1 MMTLRVLMDGQR
13 INDFTVPWVKITDA
27 SLERYAYDYAKRHKI
42 SPRGIRVV
50 PLLDSSNVVNPYN
63 KHQVRK

>member
-1 MMTLRVLMDGQR
+1 MILRVLVDGEKVGE
-13 INDFTVPWVKITDA
+13 FTVPWIKVTDR
-27 SLERYAYDYAKRHKI
+27 SLERYAYDWAKRHKI

-50 PLLDSSNVVNPYN
+50 PLLDSSNIVNPYN